1 MTLRELIQRTSFKS
15 CFNVIYKNHYKAY
28 PVDKIMQYSQK
39 FGDIF
44 NKLLKLKINKNDN
57 LKIFITEREEITF
70 EGEEAEKVTDV
81 CILDEEKDEL
91 SAMDFISWEDLIDLE
106 VFNAI
111 NLPNEEV
118 LAAILWEIT
127 FWGFDEETIQKEK
140 NKLQEAIDETNC
152 EILSMDELIQYTK
165 K

>member
-1 MTLRELIQRTSFKS
+1 M
-15 CFNVIYKNHYKAY
+15 
-28 PVDKIMQYSQK
+28 
-39 FGDIF
+39 
-44 NKLLKLKINKNDN
+44 
-57 LKIFITEREEITF
+57 
-70 EGEEAEKVTDV
+70 TDV
-81 CILDEEKDEL
+81 CVLDEEKDEL